1 MERVMILGA
10 GRMPLC
16 KFCGT
21 VWPLSTL
28 GLGGTGLFWRRG
40 GGRDLVAACP
50 DRDRGEAVL
59 VGV

>member
-1 MERVMILGA
+1 MILGA
-10 GRMPLC
+10 GRMLLC

-28 GLGGTGLFWRRG
+28 GLGGTELFRRRG
-40 GGRDLVAACP
+40 GGSDLVVVYP
-50 DRDRGEAVL
+50 DGARGEAVL